1 MTALATENPPI
12 RGRFAP
18 SPTGPLHLG
27 SLLAALGSY
36 LHARTQGGQW
46 WVRIEDVDRDREMP
60 GAAQSQ
66 LETLQRF
73 GLEWDGDVL
82 RQSQRGALYQ
92 AALDRLLTSGLAFE
106 CHCSRSDLAE
116 SHGLHRQCLAHVKRL
131 QPAFRFRVATGCRV
145 DFQDEVLGAQS
156 QRVDMA
162 VGDFVLKRADGHWA
176 YQLAVVVDD
185 AAQGITE
192 VVRGADLADSTARQI
207 LLQKALGLAT
217 PRYLHLPLLLD
228 ENGRKLSKSLAALP
242 LDSADPLPA
251 LRWVWQALGQPAA
264 IVAAARSPQ
273 QLLHLALANFDAS
286 LIPRQ
291 PSALHN
297 RIFQHP
303 A

>member
-1 MTALATENPPI
+1 MPPI
-12 RGRFAP
+12 SLPVRGRFAP
-18 SPTGPLHLG
+18 SPTGALHLG

-36 LHARTQGGQW
+36 LHAKIQGGEW
-46 WVRIEDVDRDREMP
+46 WLRIEDVDRDREVP

-66 LETLQRF
+66 LESLRHF
-73 GLEWDGDVL
+73 GLQWDGEVV
-82 RQSQRGALYQ
+82 RQSQRHALYQ
-92 AALDRLLTSGLAFE
+92 AALDDLLARGLAFE
-106 CHCSRSDLAE
+106 CHCSRNDLAA
-116 SHGLHRQCLAHVKRL
+116 SAGLHHACLARTKRP
-131 QPAFRFRVATGCRV
+131 QPAFRLRVTTGCKV
-145 DFQDEVLGAQS
+145 DFHDEVLGPQS
-156 QRVDMA
+156 QRVDME

-207 LLQKALGLAT
+207 LLQKALGLPT

-242 LDSADPLPA
+242 LDTSDAMPA
-251 LRWVWQALGQPAA
+251 LRLVWQALGQPARA
-264 IVAAARSPQ
+264 VAAATNPRQWLS
-273 QLLHLALANFDAS
+273 LALANFEPS
-286 LIPRQ
+286 RIPTR

-297 RIFQHP
+297 MVFINP

>member
-1 MTALATENPPI
+1 MMPIHPPNLPV

-36 LHARTQGGQW
+36 LHAKAQGGEW
-46 WVRIEDVDRDREMP
+46 WLRIEDVDRDREVP
-60 GAAQSQ
+60 GAARSQ
-66 LETLQRF
+66 LDTLRRF
-73 GLEWDGDVL
+73 GLEWDGEVV
-82 RQSQRGALYQ
+82 RQSERHARYQ
-92 AALDRLLTSGLAFE
+92 AALDALLAAGLAFE
-106 CHCSRSDLAE
+106 CHCSRNDLAA
-116 SHGLHRQCLAHVKRL
+116 SHGLHRHCLARIRRP
-131 QPAFRFRVATGCRV
+131 QPAFRFRVATGCKIS
-145 DFQDEVLGAQS
+145 FQDEVLGTQS
-156 QRVDMA
+156 QQVDTE

-207 LLQKALGLAT
+207 LLQKALALPT

-242 LDSADPLPA
+242 LDAEHALPA
-251 LRWVWQALGQPAA
+251 LRLVWQALEQPAKA
-264 IVAAARSPQ
+264 VAAAANPRQFLS
-273 QLLHLALANFDAS
+273 LALANFEPS
-286 LIPRQ
+286 RIPAR

-297 RIFQHP
+297 MVFTNP